1 MTADAQTLGAPRGV
15 SHTRWYPVLR
25 AVVAL
30 TLISIGG
37 SAMYFAIVGLK
48 PVGAEFGISRALSSL
63 PYTATMIGFGLGG
76 IAMGWVSD
84 RLGVMPIIVFGG
96 VMMALGFTFA
106 SHAESIYAYASYH
119 GLLLAF
125 LGCSALMAP
134 LVADISHWFDKRRGM
149 AVGVVVSGSYVAGT
163 IWPLVAQHYFEL
175 IGWRNTYIVMGW
187 FCMLTIV
194 PLGLVM
200 TPKAP
205 MTSAFGGDAGKAD
218 EKPLGLHASLLQ
230 STLCVAGLACCA
242 AMAVPQVHIVAHAT
256 DLGFAAARGAEMLAL
271 MLGGGIISRL
281 GSGWLSDRIGGLQTL
296 ALGSLLQGMMVTS
309 FVFADG
315 LNTLYVL
322 ALLFGLSQGGIVP
335 SYAIII
341 RRYFDA
347 GQAGWRIGVTLLST
361 MLGMAWGGQLGGALF
376 DLTGTYTAAFLMGG
390 IFNVLH
396 LAIAAW
402 LLWNARQGLT

>member
-1 MTADAQTLGAPRGV
+1 
-15 SHTRWYPVLR
+15 
-25 AVVAL
+25 
-30 TLISIGG
+30 
-37 SAMYFAIVGLK
+37 MYFAIVGLK

-149 AVGVVVSGSYVAGT
+149 AVGVVISGSYVAGT

>member
-63 PYTATMIGFGLGG
+63 PYTVTMIGFGLGG

-96 VMMALGFTFA
+96 VMMAFGFTFA

-149 AVGVVVSGSYVAGT
+149 AVGVVISGSYVAGA
-163 IWPLVAQHYFEL
+163 IWPLVAQHYFDL

-309 FVFADG
+309 FVFANG
-315 LNTLYVL
+315 LNTLYAL

-361 MLGMAWGGQLGGALF
+361 MLGMALGGQIGGALF
-376 DLTGTYTAAFLMGG
+376 DLTGTYTAAFLMGTT
-390 IFNVLH
+390 FNVLH

-402 LLWNARQGLT
+402 LLWRARQGLT

>member
-149 AVGVVVSGSYVAGT
+149 AVGVVISGSYVAGA
-163 IWPLVAQHYFEL
+163 IWPLVAQHYFDL

-230 STLCVAGLACCA
+230 NTLCVAGLACCA

-281 GSGWLSDRIGGLQTL
+281 GSGWLSDRIGGLRTL

-309 FVFADG
+309 FVFANG
-315 LNTLYVL
+315 LNTLYAL

-341 RRYFDA
+341 RRYFNA

-361 MLGMAWGGQLGGALF
+361 MLGMALGGQIGGALF
-376 DLTGTYTAAFLMGG
+376 DLTGTYTAAFLMGTT
-390 IFNVLH
+390 FNVLH

-402 LLWNARQGLT
+402 LLWRARQGLT